1 MEITLCCSEMVAT
14 GTSQPSHYL
23 LRLLIILNQETERQE
38 PLISGDCDSS
48 ATLTSV
54 STSLNTLL
62 YIFSPASSS
71 TANAVVNEIHPWEIG
86 IRIIELLCFHHFCP
100 SSVLCFSTSSEI
112 KIISTLFSLFC
123 PSMVRC
129 KDKSVL

>member
-23 LRLLIILNQETERQE
+23 LRLLIILNQETELQE
-38 PLISGDCDSS
+38 PLISEGCDSS

-62 YIFSPASSS
+62 CIFSLASSLP
-71 TANAVVNEIHPWEIG
+71 TNAVVNEIHPWEIG
-86 IRIIELLCFHHFCP
+86 IGIIELLCFHHSCP
-100 SSVLCFSTSSEI
+100 SSAMCFSTSSEI

-129 KDKSVL
+129 KDNSLL